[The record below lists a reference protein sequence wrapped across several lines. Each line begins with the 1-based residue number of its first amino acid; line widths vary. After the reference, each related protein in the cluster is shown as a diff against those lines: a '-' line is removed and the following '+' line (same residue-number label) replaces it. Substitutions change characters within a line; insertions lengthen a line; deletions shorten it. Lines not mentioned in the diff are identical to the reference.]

1 MSKYIQASVPYPNSF
16 TSGSDSSAMA
26 VRCGRR
32 TRPSSARE
40 IYYFGPLKSASEK
53 FGASHLTP
61 ASGPQGKPTQSS
73 PKNIWPQLLEHTL
86 LHVPCSHDLVSLN
99 SLDHDLCGS
108 LWFQVPL
115 PLQALFQLLRVLS
128 IPRVSKCSTLRT
140 TCAGVF
146 HFGVVFFF
154 QKGVRLKSPSL

>member
-86 LHVPCSHDLVSLN
+86 LHVPCSHDLVSLD

-108 LWFQVPL
+108 KCKCHTKNLL
-115 PLQALFQLLRVLS
+115 PLQALFQLLRAQG
-128 IPRVSKCSTLRT
+128 SKM
-140 TCAGVF
+140 F
-146 HFGVVFFF
+146 
-154 QKGVRLKSPSL
+154 